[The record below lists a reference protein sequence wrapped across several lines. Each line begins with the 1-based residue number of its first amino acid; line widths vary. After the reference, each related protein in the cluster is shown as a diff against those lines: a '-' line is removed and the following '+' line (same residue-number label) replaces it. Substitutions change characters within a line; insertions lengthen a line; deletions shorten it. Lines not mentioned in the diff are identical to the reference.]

1 MKRRELT
8 GGSEGES
15 PSPATDS
22 QVEGLYSLLDGN
34 IPFLPLTMPRCAG
47 SQPSW
52 MKANVSSFLEW
63 GIPAWPHRIFSFGSC
78 AWGLW
83 IQAVTDSQLIQIT
96 SALVGPG
103 DLVLAFTMSGR
114 TAEIMGGLQMAK
126 ARGARTVL
134 FTGGQRPEKGTNAP
148 DEVVHLLSPA

>member
-1 MKRRELT
+1 MEHTFSSIDYAQMRRIAAIMD
-8 GGSEGES
+8 ES
-15 PSPATDS
+15 
-22 QVEGLYSLLDGN
+22 QR
-34 IPFLPLTMPRCAG
+34 IFL
-47 SQPSW
+47 
-52 MKANVSSFLEW
+52 LEW

-78 AWGLW
+78 AWDFGFR
-83 IQAVTDSQLIQIT
+83 QFTDSQLIQIT

-148 DEVVHLLSPA
+148 DEVVHLLSLREIGGGLRISPQVPMLMLIDTLYVKHAI